1 MYLQNK
7 QLWMILFSRMIS
19 ASVFLGSILIT
30 YLKNTPGW
38 YQHNSQT
45 EVPPPTAHP
54 LHTNQQLHFEQC
66 KWRKNKVIKVAEM
79 FQSTEIPKGY
89 LWKSRKHETSTTPL
103 FCSESGLNQEGLFLL
118 LEKDKRGNFHRPIT
132 LVDSFDLWYW
142 RLQLPLL
149 ASRLVEKGFP
159 HTVCINL

>member
-38 YQHNSQT
+38 CQHNSQT

-54 LHTNQQLHFEQC
+54 LHTINNCILSNVSEEKIKTS
-66 KWRKNKVIKVAEM
+66 KWQKCFRAQKSQRVTCGRAESM
-79 FQSTEIPKGY
+79 
-89 LWKSRKHETSTTPL
+89 RTPL
-103 FCSESGLNQEGLFLL
+103 PPCSAQNQLWTK
-118 LEKDKRGNFHRPIT
+118 KDSSYCWKKISEEISIDSIT